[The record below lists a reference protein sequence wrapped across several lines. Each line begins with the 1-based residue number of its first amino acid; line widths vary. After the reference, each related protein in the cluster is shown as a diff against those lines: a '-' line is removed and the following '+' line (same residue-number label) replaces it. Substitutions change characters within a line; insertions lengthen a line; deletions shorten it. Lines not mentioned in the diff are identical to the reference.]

1 MQLQLQTFTALV
13 NNAAAA
19 VQGAASQLL
28 DLTVGSVLRAIL
40 EANASMALWLQWLM
54 LQVLRITR
62 AATSQGGDL
71 DSWVRDFGMQR
82 LSGVAADGVL
92 TFSRFTPTTL
102 ALVPAGATA
111 LSSDGTQTFVVVA
124 DTTNPAWSA
133 TQSGYVLAAGVA
145 SVSVAATAATAGSG
159 GNVQP
164 GVVSLLATAIPGVD
178 TVTNA
183 AAFVGGADAE
193 TDTALRTRFQGF
205 LASQARATT
214 IAVVFAIQGVRQGLL
229 YSIAENQAPGGIAQS
244 GFFTVTI
251 DDGTGSPPSSL
262 LMSVT
267 SAIEPVRPLGSSFI
281 VQAPTVWMVNIS
293 MTVDVGTGVSHD
305 TTASNVIAAMTG
317 FINSFSLGAPLTWSR
332 IVQVAYSADANVI
345 NVTNVLLDGGTS
357 DLIPPSYAVL
367 KAGTITVN

>member
-62 AATSQGGDL
+62 DATSQGGDL